1 MSYPHPRYPTVRFF
15 NRKTSEWSSIK
26 IQRNLTRSW
35 RQDEQSFIR
44 RFPYRLG
51 IAAAQTP
58 PDQAR
63 QIELKKEAMRRA
75 ARSAPVKIIGSPT
88 LVRVQPIPILQSL
101 LLQS

>member
-1 MSYPHPRYPTVRFF
+1 MNKALIAVFLIGLR
-15 NRKTSEWSSIK
+15 
-26 IQRNLTRSW
+26 
-35 RQDEQSFIR
+35 
-44 RFPYRLG
+44 
-51 IAAAQTP
+51 IAAAQNPPP

-101 LLQS
+101 LLES